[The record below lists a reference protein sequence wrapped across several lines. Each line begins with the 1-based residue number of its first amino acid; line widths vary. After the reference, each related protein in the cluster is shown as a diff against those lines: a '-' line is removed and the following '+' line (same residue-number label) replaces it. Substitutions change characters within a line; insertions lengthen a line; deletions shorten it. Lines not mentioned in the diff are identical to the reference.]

1 MGFAEPVIGRAFAR
15 PVGSTHPT
23 ICDVSFP
30 IMERFVTERLS
41 AERLREEHLAGL
53 VALHLD
59 PDVSRYLG
67 GVRSPEATAGYLAAS
82 MAHWDQHGF
91 GLWALR
97 TRAGE
102 FAGRAGIRHAV
113 VAGAQELEIVYILKR
128 EFWGRGL
135 ASEIVA
141 ALVRIAHPRLGLP
154 SLVGLVVVGNGAS
167 CRVLEKSGFVRER
180 TMLSPGEEVVI
191 YRLAARRET

>member
-1 MGFAEPVIGRAFAR
+1 METFA
-15 PVGSTHPT
+15 
-23 ICDVSFP
+23 
-30 IMERFVTERLS
+30 TERLI
-41 AERLREEHLAGL
+41 AERLREHHLADL

-67 GVRSPEATAGYLAAS
+67 GVRAPEATKQYLAAS

-97 TRAGE
+97 TPSGE

-113 VAGAQELEIVYILKR
+113 VEGAPELEILYTLKR
-128 EFWGRGL
+128 ELWGRGL

-141 ALVRIAHPRLGLP
+141 ALTAIARSPLELP
-154 SLVGLVVVGNGAS
+154 SLVGLVVVGNDAS
-167 CRVLEKSGFVRER
+167 CRVLEKARFSRER
-180 TMLSPGEEVVI
+180 TMASRGEEVVV
-191 YRLAARRET
+191 YRSQPMLT